1 MVCYSSCTDS
11 LFYEQST
18 NLVKSVRRPIGHTTT
33 TTTTAT
39 TGELQANA
47 PLGTTTGEHQA
58 SYPITAWAKNNKLY
72 FGREQFFQEDMLI
85 LECLM
90 YFHQTLWLGVYSSA
104 QLAEEGLSTLDT
116 CLRGRTVLNNQHAQ
130 HAQEGT
136 SYFRLTTNI
145 RNRCGSM
152 ICQRMGNTK
161 GSCVNNENPE
171 YLIKV
176 KM

>member
-33 TTTTAT
+33 ITATTT

-72 FGREQFFQEDMLI
+72 FGRDQLFQEDMLI
-85 LECLM
+85 L
-90 YFHQTLWLGVYSSA
+90 HV
-104 QLAEEGLSTLDT
+104 
-116 CLRGRTVLNNQHAQ
+116 
-130 HAQEGT
+130 
-136 SYFRLTTNI
+136 
-145 RNRCGSM
+145 
-152 ICQRMGNTK
+152 
-161 GSCVNNENPE
+161 
-171 YLIKV
+171 
-176 KM
+176 